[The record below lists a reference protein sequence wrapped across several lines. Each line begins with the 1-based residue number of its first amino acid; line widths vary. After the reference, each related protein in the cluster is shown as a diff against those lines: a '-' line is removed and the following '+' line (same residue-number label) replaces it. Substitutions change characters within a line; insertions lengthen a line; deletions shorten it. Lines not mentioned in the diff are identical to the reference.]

1 MEPDAASE
9 SAAEISLRQELD
21 ALRLQLTTTSAA
33 VAHGTATDG
42 LANVPG
48 EVPPIRSN
56 LQSTQGMQAA
66 KETLLAETGAQ
77 AVAVSSKGAAAG
89 AKVGAFGM
97 GGIGKTIMAAWIC
110 RDEDIR
116 KHFDVIL
123 WITLSQT
130 PNVPKLMSLM
140 MLQATGSEFPS
151 GLETPPEEAK
161 ELLTQALRGKKSLLV
176 CAQSQINSC
185 CFHPVSHSSIHS

>member
-1 MEPDAASE
+1 VEPDAASE

-130 PNVPKLMSLM
+130 PNVPKGLDDCWESTHEA
-140 MLQATGSEFPS
+140 QINTVDISAGS
-151 GLETPPEEAK
+151 K
-161 ELLTQALRGKKSLLV
+161 LLGGQALAGFL
-176 CAQSQINSC
+176 
-185 CFHPVSHSSIHS
+185 